1 MSRILTKDCA
11 QMGRK
16 SRTGQEKS
24 DEKIEFSLEY
34 LATLPLHPGGAKID
48 PDLVLPTWFW
58 TSASD

>member
-1 MSRILTKDCA
+1 
-11 QMGRK
+11 MGRK

-48 PDLVLPTWFW
+48 PKMPTWFW
-58 TSASD
+58 TSD